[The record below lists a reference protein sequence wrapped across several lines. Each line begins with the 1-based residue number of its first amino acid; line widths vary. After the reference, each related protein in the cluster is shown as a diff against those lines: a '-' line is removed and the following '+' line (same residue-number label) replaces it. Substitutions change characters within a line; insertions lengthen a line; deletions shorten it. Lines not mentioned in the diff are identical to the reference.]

1 MKKLIAI
8 FSTLFFIISTSAR
21 ADLGVGISANF
32 ASIDTDGSETELTGD
47 GEKTTASHSND
58 VVIPEIFV
66 EAISDNG
73 FAIGLAYIPAREL
86 GSKSRT
92 DTQPTADDDND
103 AGTYTA
109 KAEVKNVIQIYTDI
123 PIGPIY
129 AKLGATRATLKTQEK
144 SPNGGA
150 DFQNAD
156 VNGYSYGV
164 GYKNDLPFLL
174 PNGYFKLEY
183 THTNFDEY
191 SDIDT
196 NGDSKVVADTEIDT
210 VRISLGTKF

>member
-1 MKKLIAI
+1 MKKLIVI
-8 FSTLFFIISTSAR
+8 FSTLFFIMSTSAR
-21 ADLGVGISANF
+21 ADLGIGISANF

-47 GEKTTASHSND
+47 LQKATASHSND
-58 VVIPEIFV
+58 VTIPEIFA

-92 DTQPTADDDND
+92 DTQGVADDDSD
-103 AGTYTA
+103 SGTYTA
-109 KAEVKNVIQIYTDI
+109 KAQVNNVIQIYTDI

-144 SPNGGA
+144 SPAGA
-150 DFQNAD
+150 DFEDSD
-156 VNGYSYGV
+156 VTGYSYGV
-164 GYKNDLPFLL
+164 GYKNDLPFLA
-174 PNGYFKLEY
+174 NGYFKLEY

-191 SDIDT
+191 SDISAK
-196 NGDSKVVADTEIDT
+196 GDRKVVADTEIDSL
-210 VRISLGTKF
+210 RISLGTKF

>member
-1 MKKLIAI
+1 MKKLIVI
-8 FSTLFFIISTSAR
+8 FSTLFFIMSTSAR
-21 ADLGVGISANF
+21 ADLGIGISANF

-47 GEKTTASHSND
+47 LQKATASHSND
-58 VVIPEIFV
+58 VTIPEIFA

-92 DTQPTADDDND
+92 DTQGVADDDSD
-103 AGTYTA
+103 SGTYTA
-109 KAEVKNVIQIYTDI
+109 KAQVNNVIQIYTDI

-144 SPNGGA
+144 SPAGA
-150 DFQNAD
+150 DFEDSD
-156 VNGYSYGV
+156 VTGYSYGV
-164 GYKNDLPFLL
+164 GYKNDLPFLA
-174 PNGYFKLEY
+174 NGYFKVEY

-191 SDIDT
+191 SDISAK
-196 NGDSKVVADTEIDT
+196 GDRKVVADTEIDSL
-210 VRISLGTKF
+210 RISLGTKF

>member
-8 FSTLFFIISTSAR
+8 FSTLFFIMSTSAR
-21 ADLGVGISANF
+21 ADLGIGISANF

-47 GEKTTASHSND
+47 LQKATASHSND
-58 VVIPEIFV
+58 VTIPEIFA

-92 DTQPTADDDND
+92 DTQGVADDDSD
-103 AGTYTA
+103 SGTYTA
-109 KAEVKNVIQIYTDI
+109 KAQVNNVIQIYTDI
-123 PIGPIY
+123 PVGPIY

-144 SPNGGA
+144 SPAGA
-150 DFQNAD
+150 DFEDSD
-156 VNGYSYGV
+156 VTGYSYGV
-164 GYKNDLPFLL
+164 GYKNDLPFLA
-174 PNGYFKLEY
+174 NGYFKVEY

-191 SDIDT
+191 SDISAK
-196 NGDSKVVADTEIDT
+196 GDRKVVADTEIDSL
-210 VRISLGTKF
+210 RISLGTKF